1 MVELFIICLMVIGFG
16 TMSMVYA
23 AVMIVYYKLILKSKK
38 SIMQI
43 MSEI

>member
-1 MVELFIICLMVIGFG
+1 MAELFIISLMMIGFG
-16 TMSMVYA
+16 AFCAVYA
-23 AVMIVYYKLILKSKK
+23 AVMIAYYKLILKSKK